1 MNTVK
6 IPVRRNAS
14 NAARSAAENAVRS
27 RGANVGRTGNAPR
40 AAAAPPRC
48 IAEENL
54 KDTGFAYTLSL
65 ISGKYKMTVLYTL
78 SEFGVVRFNEL
89 KRYISSVT
97 YKTLSLTLKELE
109 RDGLVHR
116 EEYPQIPPKVEYSLT
131 DRGKSLMPILDA
143 LCEWGDKNRL

>member
-6 IPVRRNAS
+6 IPDRPNAS

-27 RGANVGRTGNAPR
+27 RGTNAGRAGNAPR
-40 AAAAPPRC
+40 ATDVPPRC

-65 ISGKYKMTVLYTL
+65 ISGKYKMTVLYAL